1 MVRKLPPMDEQQRKA
16 FLKETFN
23 TVSTGYDGNAL
34 RFFPESAEHLAA
46 TLTLRGDEQVLD
58 VATGTGH
65 AALALASRLPQGRV
79 TAVDFSPGMLE
90 QARRKTAS
98 LNVRNIEFIE
108 RDMQELSFP
117 AGRFDAAVC
126 SFGIFF
132 AEDMDSQL
140 AHIAATV
147 RSKGQVAISSFQEG
161 YFDPLKDLMVKRL
174 SSYGVQMP
182 PQTWKRIANEAGC
195 RTLFAQA
202 GLRDV
207 RVKAK
212 NVGYF
217 LEDAYAWWDVIWNAG
232 FRRLVGQLTPSDQER
247 FRREHLEEIAALAT
261 TEGVWLDV
269 DVLFTIGM
277 KA

>member
-1 MVRKLPPMDEQQRKA
+1 MDEQQRKA
-16 FLKETFN
+16 LLKETFN

-34 RFFPESAEHLAA
+34 RFFPESAGHLAA
-46 TLTLRGDEQVLD
+46 MLSLHGDEQVLD

-65 AALALASRLPQGRV
+65 AALALAGRLSHGRV

-90 QARRKTAS
+90 QARRKAAS
-98 LNVRNIEFIE
+98 LNIRKIEFIE
-108 RDMQELSFP
+108 RDMQVLGFP
-117 AGRFDAAVC
+117 EGHFDAAVC

-147 RSKGQVAISSFQEG
+147 RSNGQVAISSFQEG
-161 YFDPLKDLMVKRL
+161 YFDPLKYLMVKRL
-174 SSYGVQMP
+174 SSYGAQMP
-182 PQTWKRIANEAGC
+182 PQTWKRIANVTGC

-202 GLRDV
+202 GLRDI
-207 RVKAK
+207 RVEAK

-217 LEDAYAWWDVIWNAG
+217 LEDVHAWWDVIWNAG
-232 FRRLVGQLTPSDQER
+232 FRRLVGQLTPSEQER
-247 FRREHLEEIAALAT
+247 FWREHLEEIAVLAT
-261 TEGVWLDV
+261 TEGIWLDV
-269 DVLFTIGM
+269 GVLFAIGT